1 MIFSYKSYGSGILRP
16 VISIEL
22 GRSGNRCR
30 VEGMV
35 DSGADMCIFSK
46 AVAEDLGIEIE
57 TGQRFNL
64 AGVTGDSEPYFVHDV
79 DISIGDL
86 KYSTKI
92 GFTLTTAPFKYG
104 VLGQYGFFSV
114 FVVKFDFQ
122 GEVIEVQPR
131 TDA

>member
-1 MIFSYKSYGSGILRP
+1 MIFSYKSYGLGILRP

-22 GRSGNRCR
+22 ERSAHRCR

-35 DSGADMCIFSK
+35 DSGADMCIFSR
-46 AVAEDLGIEIE
+46 AVAEDLGIEVDA
-57 TGQRFNL
+57 GQRFNL

-79 DISIGDL
+79 DILIGGL

-92 GFTLTTAPFKYG
+92 GFTLTNAPFRYG
-104 VLGQYGFFSV
+104 VLGQYGFFSA

-122 GEVIEVQPR
+122 GGAIEVQPR
-131 TDA
+131 PAA